1 MKYII
6 LILITLSISACGNTI
21 VGVGKDIQ
29 KMGSE
34 INNGKNNEQ
43 SKRN

>member
-6 LILITLSISACGNTI
+6 LIMLTLTISACGNTI

-29 KMGSE
+29 KMGTE
-34 INNGKNNEQ
+34 ITKEE
-43 SKRN
+43 K

>member
-6 LILITLSISACGNTI
+6 LILMTLSISACGNTI

-29 KMGSE
+29 KMGTE
-34 INNGKNNEQ
+34 LNKGKSNE
-43 SKRN
+43 K

>member
-6 LILITLSISACGNTI
+6 LIVVTLAISACGNTT

-34 INNGKNNEQ
+34 LNKGKSNE
-43 SKRN
+43 K

>member
-6 LILITLSISACGNTI
+6 LIMLTLSISACGNTI

-29 KMGSE
+29 KMGTE
-34 INNGKNNEQ
+34 LNKGKSNE
-43 SKRN
+43 K

>member
-6 LILITLSISACGNTI
+6 LRMLTLTISACGNTI

-29 KMGSE
+29 KMGTE
-34 INNGKNNEQ
+34 LTKEE
-43 SKRN
+43 K

>member
-6 LILITLSISACGNTI
+6 LILMTLSISASGNSI

-29 KMGSE
+29 KMG
-34 INNGKNNEQ
+34 NGYQ
-43 SKRN
+43 MYS

>member
-6 LILITLSISACGNTI
+6 LIVMTLTISACGNTI

-34 INNGKNNEQ
+34 LNKGKSNE
-43 SKRN
+43 K

>member
-29 KMGSE
+29 KMGTE
-34 INNGKNNEQ
+34 LNKGKSNE
-43 SKRN
+43 K

>member
-6 LILITLSISACGNTI
+6 LIVLILTISACGNTI

-29 KMGSE
+29 KMGTE
-34 INNGKNNEQ
+34 LTKE
-43 SKRN
+43 KK